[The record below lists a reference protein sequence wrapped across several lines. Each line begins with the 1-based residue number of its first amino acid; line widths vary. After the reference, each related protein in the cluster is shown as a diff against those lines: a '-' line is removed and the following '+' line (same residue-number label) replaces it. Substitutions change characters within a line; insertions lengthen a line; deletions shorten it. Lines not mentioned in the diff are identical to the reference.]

1 MKSMR
6 KLGYCLI
13 CIMLLGG
20 CHPTSINEI
29 ESPSPKVS
37 EDPIITKETEELEEI
52 EAEAEPEVL
61 EEVTLT
67 PQEGANILV
76 QNLQVLGMS
85 TDFYVEAKDDY
96 ISIIMPIGIDF
107 SDRNEVIEKYQAS
120 TEYKNHYDGF
130 IEATYDLMLEFKG
143 LLDEK
148 GYYGAIT
155 FQIQG
160 LVYSGDLLY
169 AQIIYD
175 DGTTTIRNFVTDE
188 YWEHIDYW

>member
-1 MKSMR
+1 
-6 KLGYCLI
+6 
-13 CIMLLGG
+13 
-20 CHPTSINEI
+20 
-29 ESPSPKVS
+29 
-37 EDPIITKETEELEEI
+37 
-52 EAEAEPEVL
+52 
-61 EEVTLT
+61 
-67 PQEGANILV
+67 
-76 QNLQVLGMS
+76 
-85 TDFYVEAKDDY
+85 
-96 ISIIMPIGIDF
+96 MPIWIDF

-143 LLDEK
+143 LLEEK

-188 YWEHIDYW
+188 YWEHIDY

>member
-20 CHPTSINEI
+20 CHPTSINES

-52 EAEAEPEVL
+52 EAETEPEVL

-67 PQEGANILV
+67 PQEGAAILV
-76 QNLQVLGMS
+76 QNLQILGAS

-120 TEYKNHYDGF
+120 TEYKNDCDGF
-130 IEATYDLMLEFKG
+130 IEATCIMSYIKLIVIPNFHNSFRDFNNIFRVM
-143 LLDEK
+143 
-148 GYYGAIT
+148 INT
-155 FQIQG
+155 
-160 LVYSGDLLY
+160 YS
-169 AQIIYD
+169 
-175 DGTTTIRNFVTDE
+175 
-188 YWEHIDYW
+188 